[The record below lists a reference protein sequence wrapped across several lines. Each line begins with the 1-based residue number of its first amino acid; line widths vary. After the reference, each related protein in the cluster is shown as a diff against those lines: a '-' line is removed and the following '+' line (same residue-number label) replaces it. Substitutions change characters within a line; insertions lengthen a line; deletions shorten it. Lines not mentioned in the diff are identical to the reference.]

1 MDASEVWV
9 AKDDGTEILRARE
22 IAAVSLDYNGAV
34 TARLAGGEVA
44 VVTLVAGRAHDDDHS
59 PANFHRELLH
69 AITQLADSS
78 GAHLLRPVRDQAQGW
93 RWVSEPL

>member
-1 MDASEVWV
+1 MDAPEVWV

-44 VVTLVAGRAHDDDHS
+44 VVTLVSARSHQDEHRPTD
-59 PANFHRELLH
+59 FHRELLH
-69 AITQLADSS
+69 AVAQLADSS
-78 GAHLLRPVRDQAQGW
+78 GAHLVRPVHDEAHGW

>member
-1 MDASEVWV
+1 MDTPEVWV
-9 AKDDGTEILRARE
+9 AKDDGTEILRATE

-44 VVTLVAGRAHDDDHS
+44 VVTLVSGRPHEDEHR
-59 PANFHRELLH
+59 PADFHRELLH
-69 AITQLADSS
+69 AVTQLADSS
-78 GAHLLRPVRDQAQGW
+78 GAHLLRPVHDEEHGW

>member
-1 MDASEVWV
+1 MDTPEVWV
-9 AKDDGTEILRARE
+9 AKDDGTEILRATE
-22 IAAVSLDYNGAV
+22 IAAVILDYNGAV

-44 VVTLVAGRAHDDDHS
+44 VVTLVSGRPHQEEHR
-59 PANFHRELLH
+59 PADFHRELLH

-78 GAHLLRPVRDQAQGW
+78 GAHLLRPVHDEEHGW